1 MRREGTP
8 VPGSLARAEARF
20 SRGYDGVFK
29 PSSWCTVCA
38 PTSEEAFI
46 QARIYYGA
54 LKSSSLY
61 SLTTINEKKK
71 KKKKRVLVCLV
82 CAARETRLAA
92 VVLARMCSSA
102 ARGLDTTF

>member
-20 SRGYDGVFK
+20 FRGYDGVFK

-71 KKKKRVLVCLV
+71 KKKRVLVCLV

-92 VVLARMCSSA
+92 GVLARMCSSA
-102 ARGLDTTF
+102 ARGLDITL